1 MIELTMTEAEHIL
14 DVLEEVRRD
23 PDAVIEDMQ
32 EEINSS
38 IEILSEC
45 IARGAVRSV
54 DK

>member
-14 DVLEEVRRD
+14 DVLEEVKRD
-23 PDAVIEDMQ
+23 PDAVADDME

-45 IARGAVRSV
+45 IARGAAQVE
-54 DK
+54 K